1 MISIA
6 KKLGLASGFVIAM
19 TFTFLGTLTAGNL
32 GNYTYLAIGD
42 SIPFGMNPL
51 LLPPPPSFAGP
62 VPSPSAFV
70 GYPETIAAAEHLLTS
85 KKVVNA
91 ACPGLTT
98 DSFMKAGV
106 LDLGCYGNGPQ
117 GQPPFISWV
126 GIKAAYTGS
135 QMDFAASQL
144 SSNKHINLVTLSI
157 GANDVLLA
165 FSKCAK
171 TGDVQCI
178 GPLTEILGTPPT
190 GQNPQGTPGTYARNL
205 AAILASLRG
214 TGYTG
219 TIVLVGYYSPS
230 VELIPVALALNGAM
244 QAMQQPFGT
253 TFADGLTA
261 FQTAAGGPTADVCA
275 AGLLVQITPG
285 NCDIHPSPK
294 GRDLLAATIMAAVA
308 ASH

>member
-6 KKLGLASGFVIAM
+6 KKLALASGFVIAM

-126 GIKAAYTGS
+126 GIER
-135 QMDFAASQL
+135 
-144 SSNKHINLVTLSI
+144 
-157 GANDVLLA
+157 
-165 FSKCAK
+165 
-171 TGDVQCI
+171 
-178 GPLTEILGTPPT
+178 LTPARKWISPPPNSPPT
-190 GQNPQGTPGTYARNL
+190 STSTW
-205 AAILASLRG
+205 
-214 TGYTG
+214 
-219 TIVLVGYYSPS
+219 
-230 VELIPVALALNGAM
+230 
-244 QAMQQPFGT
+244 
-253 TFADGLTA
+253 
-261 FQTAAGGPTADVCA
+261 
-275 AGLLVQITPG
+275 
-285 NCDIHPSPK
+285 
-294 GRDLLAATIMAAVA
+294 
-308 ASH
+308 